1 MGREVWIRA
10 SLVFGTLLC
19 VFITLGVWTYSG
31 SREPLGQGINASF
44 SFLSLQQS
52 GSANCVDQS
61 QNPYSP
67 LGSGQKKN
75 SPSQSG
81 NHGTRQGSSSSSDQP
96 NTPPSSQQPSNNN
109 IGSSPPAAINQSIF
123 DFLSWLAI
131 IALAIILI
139 FLLYML
145 FKNVLGRPMYREG
158 SASGAGGS
166 SGMGIQGFASPRD
179 AFQMAEDLAAQGKYR
194 EALRLLY
201 QGVLSQL
208 AVLGVIDWEKRR
220 TNWELL
226 RLLQQHGQVEIHKNL
241 MPMTQVFE
249 RAWYG
254 ETPIT
259 LAEYQMARQVTQS
272 ILGGVKAS

>member
-1 MGREVWIRA
+1 MH
-10 SLVFGTLLC
+10 
-19 VFITLGVWTYSG
+19 SG
-31 SREPLGQGINASF
+31 SGEPLRQGGRIAF
-44 SFLSLQQS
+44 SFLSLQS
-52 GSANCVDQS
+52 SSTENCDKAA

-67 LGSGQKKN
+67 FNNGVKKN
-75 SPSQSG
+75 SQSQSG
-81 NHGTRQGSSSSSDQP
+81 NSGNGQTSSNPAQQ
-96 NTPPSSQQPSNNN
+96 NNPPPSQQPPENNA
-109 IGSSPPAAINQSIF
+109 GSLPPAPINQGLF

-145 FKNVLGRPMYREG
+145 FKNVLGRPIYREG

-166 SGMGIQGFASPRD
+166 SGMGTQGFASPRD
-179 AFQMAEDLAAQGKYR
+179 AFHMAEDLAAQGKYR

-201 QGVLSQL
+201 QGVLGQL
-208 AVLGVIDWEKRR
+208 ASLGVIDWEKKR

-226 RLLQQHGQVEIHKNL
+226 RLLEQHGQLEIHKNL

-254 ETPIT
+254 VRPISA
-259 LAEYQMARQVTQS
+259 AEYQMARQATQS